1 MGHIL
6 YLLYMNSCTHYLLKS
21 LSLLEITDLDVC
33 IPIACEFS
41 TVHGRYWE
49 LSKWMESE

>member
-33 IPIACEFS
+33 IPIVREFS
-41 TVHGRYWE
+41 TVHGQYWV
-49 LSKWMESE
+49 LNKWMKSE